1 MPVSVMMDIAI
12 VAVFLLFTLLGW
24 KRGLFRSLAELA
36 AMALALLL
44 ASQIAAAAAPAVIDK
59 ALRPAAHEAIAQRVD
74 EMMAENVSAL
84 TPAEELLRVVDSIPN
99 RFVRERAAQLVE
111 RLDLSSAAAGDSARE
126 TLLRLGYQLADMVLD
141 GVAYSLVHS
150 IVYLVCFMVLTFL
163 LRLAVRLVSAALR
176 LPVLRQFN
184 EAGGALLGMVK
195 GAVVICLVVWVLG
208 RTGTVT
214 PGMAEGSVLFAP
226 LADWIGAIGGGLT
239 V

>member
-1 MPVSVMMDIAI
+1 MMDIAI
-12 VAVFLLFTLLGW
+12 AAVFLLFTLLGW

-44 ASQIAAAAAPAVIDK
+44 ASQIAAAAAPAVIDT
-59 ALRPAAHEAIAQRVD
+59 ALLPAAHEAIAQRV
-74 EMMAENVSAL
+74 EENVSAL

-111 RLDLSSAAAGDSARE
+111 SLDLSSAAAGDSARE

-195 GAVVICLVVWVLG
+195 GAVDKSLVVCRVGLSW
-208 RTGTVT
+208 
-214 PGMAEGSVLFAP
+214 MA
-226 LADWIGAIGGGLT
+226 
-239 V
+239 